1 MLLRASLALALAA
14 LPVTAVAQEAG
25 QLAQAAPQ
33 APAAHKQTLALKAQF
48 DDKGAVIP
56 AGVIWR
62 VFAARNDET
71 GNLPVVAESN
81 DAEPQFALD
90 PGTYVVN
97 ATYGLAAT
105 TRRVEV
111 GAKPVTEMFLLKA
124 GGLQIS
130 ATINGKLLPAGQLSS
145 RIMSVLPNGDRRLI
159 GEGIAADAVLRLPEG
174 QYFVECT
181 YGDSNAVASAEV
193 TILAGKLTDARFR
206 QNAAT
211 LTLKLVSQTGGEAI
225 ANTSWSVLTPGGDV
239 IRESIG
245 AFPVMILAEG
255 NYTVVARHD
264 GRVYTREF
272 DVKSGLDQDVELI
285 AK

>member
-1 MLLRASLALALAA
+1 MLLRASLALLLAA
-14 LPVTAVAQEAG
+14 LPVAAIAQEVG
-25 QLAQAAPQ
+25 LLAQAAPQ
-33 APAAHKQTLALKAQF
+33 VPAARKQMLSLKAQF
-48 DDKGAVIP
+48 DEKGSLIP
-56 AGVIWR
+56 AGVVWR
-62 VFAARNDET
+62 VFGSRNDET
-71 GNLPVVAESN
+71 GNLPVIAQSN
-81 DAEPQFALD
+81 EAEPQIALD

-97 ATYGLAAT
+97 ASYGLAAA
-105 TRRVEV
+105 TRRVEIA
-111 GAKPVTEMFLLKA
+111 AKPVTEMFVLKA

-130 ATINGKLLPAGQLSS
+130 ATINGKLLSTDQLSS
-145 RIMSVLPNGDRRLI
+145 RIMSVLPNGDRRLV
-159 GEGIAADAVLRLPEG
+159 GEGISADSVLRLPEG

-193 TILAGKLTDARFR
+193 TILAGKLTEARFR
-206 QNAAT
+206 QTAAT
-211 LTLKLVSQTGGEAI
+211 LTLKLVSQAGGEAI

-272 DVKSGLDQDVELI
+272 DVKSGQDQDVELI

>member
-1 MLLRASLALALAA
+1 MLLRASLALLLAA
-14 LPVTAVAQEAG
+14 LPVAAIAQEVG
-25 QLAQAAPQ
+25 PLAQAAPQ
-33 APAAHKQTLALKAQF
+33 VPAARKQMLSLKAQF
-48 DDKGAVIP
+48 DEKGSLIP
-56 AGVIWR
+56 AGVVWR
-62 VFAARNDET
+62 VFGSRNDET
-71 GNLPVVAESN
+71 GNLPVIAQSN
-81 DAEPQFALD
+81 EAEPQIALD

-97 ATYGLAAT
+97 ASYGLAAA
-105 TRRVEV
+105 TRRVEIA
-111 GAKPVTEMFLLKA
+111 AKPVTEMFVLKA

-130 ATINGKLLPAGQLSS
+130 ATINGKLLSTDQLSS
-145 RIMSVLPNGDRRLI
+145 RIMSVLPNGDRRLV
-159 GEGIAADAVLRLPEG
+159 GEGISADSVLRLPEG

-193 TILAGKLTDARFR
+193 TILAGKLTEARFR
-206 QNAAT
+206 QTAAT
-211 LTLKLVSQTGGEAI
+211 LTLKLVSQAGGEAI

-272 DVKSGLDQDVELI
+272 DVKSGQDQDVELI